1 MGDTNQDK
9 REMEKKITLQELR
22 DFALSDSD
30 ETRPVVIE
38 LDVDFPQ
45 VEVKRGFL
53 GRLRPKRVLKLSPCA
68 QERVKEIES
77 AAREK
82 IPKVVTRKVKW
93 LGAAHAFMARVTP
106 EELRVLVTMKEIRGV
121 RLRKE

>member
-1 MGDTNQDK
+1 MGDTNINSK
-9 REMEKKITLQELR
+9 EMEQKITLQELR

-53 GRLRPKRVLKLSPCA
+53 GRLRPKRVLELSPRA
-68 QERVKEIES
+68 QEKVKEIET

-82 IPKVVTRKVKW
+82 IPKVITHKVKW
-93 LGAAHAFMARVTP
+93 LSAAHALMARVTP

>member
-1 MGDTNQDK
+1 
-9 REMEKKITLQELR
+9 MEKKITLQELR

-53 GRLRPKRVLKLSPCA
+53 GRLRPKRVLKLSPSA
-68 QERVKEIES
+68 QERVKEIET